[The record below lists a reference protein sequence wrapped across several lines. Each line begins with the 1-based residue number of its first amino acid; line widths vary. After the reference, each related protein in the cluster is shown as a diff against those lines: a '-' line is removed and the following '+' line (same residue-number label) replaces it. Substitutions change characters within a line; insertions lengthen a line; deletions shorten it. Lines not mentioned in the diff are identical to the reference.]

1 MLMTKHSID
10 PNNEIIGLFLDG
22 NELYVVSTRRIFK
35 MVMAGKNQL
44 KK

>member
-10 PNNEIIGLFLDG
+10 PNNEIIGLFLDD
-22 NELYVVSTRRIFK
+22 NELFVVSTRRIFR
-35 MVMAGKNQL
+35 MQMAGKDQL